1 MTDQDSAPL
10 AGEPAP
16 LAGVKVVEVGNL
28 IAGPYCSM
36 LLADMGANVTK
47 IEPPSGDL
55 GRVFGPH
62 VGEASY
68 YFAASNR
75 GKKSVAID
83 PRAEET
89 KPWVRKLCLQADVVV
104 HNLRHGAMERMGLGY
119 NDLTAENPGLVYAEV
134 SAFGSTGPD
143 ADRAGIDIL
152 IQGESGMMSISGEE
166 SGPPA
171 KTATTVG
178 DYLAGTNAAVAVCAA
193 LVGRATTGRGRKV
206 DVSIRDGLIA
216 IQSTWNAMFFA
227 TGDQPSRVG
236 TASWFTAPTQTF
248 ATADGYI
255 NLAIVSD
262 RHFAILCEEL
272 GLDAADDPAYA
283 TNSARVENMRR
294 LGELVSAVF
303 VTEGIDTWLTR
314 LLARG
319 LPVGRVL
326 DFAEVFDDPQVR
338 HNHMQVELEHPTL
351 GALPVTG
358 SPIRVD
364 GHPAIAADA
373 PPVLGEHTLQV
384 LTELGATSAH
394 IEELRLAGLVAVP

>member
-1 MTDQDSAPL
+1 MSTGGPTDQ
-10 AGEPAP
+10 EPAP
-16 LAGVKVVEVGNL
+16 LAGVEVVELGNL

-36 LLADMGANVTK
+36 LLADMGADVTK

-89 KPWVRKLCLQADVVV
+89 NPLVRKLCLEADVVV

-119 NDLTAENPGLVYAEV
+119 DDLVAENPGLVYAEV

-152 IQGESGMMSISGEE
+152 FQGESGMMSISGED
-166 SGPPA
+166 SGPPT

-206 DVSIRDGLIA
+206 DISLRDSLIA
-216 IQSTWNAMFFA
+216 VQSTWNAMFFA
-227 TGDQPSRVG
+227 TGDQPGRVG
-236 TASWFTAPTQTF
+236 TASLFTAPTQTF

-262 RHFAILCEEL
+262 RHFAMLSEEL
-272 GLDAADDPAYA
+272 DLDVADDPAFA
-283 TNSARVENMRR
+283 TNSARVENMQT

-303 VTEGIDTWLTR
+303 ATAGTDTWLER

-338 HNHMQVELEHPTL
+338 HNQMQVELEHPTL
-351 GALPVTG
+351 GPLPVTG
-358 SPIRVD
+358 SPIHVD
-364 GHPAIAADA
+364 GRQAIAAEA
-373 PPVLGEHTLQV
+373 PPILGEHTLQV
-384 LTELGATSAH
+384 LTELGATSAQ
-394 IEELRLAGLVAVP
+394 IEELRLAGLVTIP